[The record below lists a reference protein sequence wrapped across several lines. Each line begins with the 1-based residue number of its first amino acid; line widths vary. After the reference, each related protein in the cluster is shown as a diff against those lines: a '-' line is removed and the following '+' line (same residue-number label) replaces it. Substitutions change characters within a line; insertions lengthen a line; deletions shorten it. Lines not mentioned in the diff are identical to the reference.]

1 MHELLLLD
9 RRTWNFLAKSSQ
21 GDNMCNLFGVN
32 SLLSGPAAYMLLA
45 AVFMIPTVWLPDL
58 SALSTLGFLGV
69 TASCTVTATV
79 RMERS

>member
-1 MHELLLLD
+1 
-9 RRTWNFLAKSSQ
+9 
-21 GDNMCNLFGVN
+21 MCNLFGVN
-32 SLLSGPAAYMLLA
+32 SLLSSPAAYMLLA

-79 RMERS
+79 RMGISIHWQFYLRGLSPVSYS